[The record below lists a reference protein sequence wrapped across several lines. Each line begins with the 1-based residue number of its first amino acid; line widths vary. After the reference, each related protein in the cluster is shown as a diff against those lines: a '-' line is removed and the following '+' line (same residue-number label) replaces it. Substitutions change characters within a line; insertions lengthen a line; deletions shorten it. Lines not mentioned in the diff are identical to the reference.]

1 MSEITKVVKGDVIV
15 REGNVEF
22 FMYRV
27 IDGSATV
34 YKDYLAADRKKLG
47 IIDSGYIGE
56 MALISQAPR
65 TATVVADSDMELER
79 IDESEFIGY
88 FRDHPD
94 KIKSILF
101 CLSKRLH
108 TLDDIYTD
116 ACMTI
121 NECLKNEEDSMP
133 KTQNLI
139 DRIVDTITK
148 STVWD

>member
-1 MSEITKVVKGDVIV
+1 
-15 REGNVEF
+15 
-22 FMYRV
+22 
-27 IDGSATV
+27 
-34 YKDYLAADRKKLG
+34 
-47 IIDSGYIGE
+47 
-56 MALISQAPR
+56 
-65 TATVVADSDMELER
+65 VADSDMELER
-79 IDESEFIGY
+79 IEEGEFIGY

-148 STVWD
+148 STIWY